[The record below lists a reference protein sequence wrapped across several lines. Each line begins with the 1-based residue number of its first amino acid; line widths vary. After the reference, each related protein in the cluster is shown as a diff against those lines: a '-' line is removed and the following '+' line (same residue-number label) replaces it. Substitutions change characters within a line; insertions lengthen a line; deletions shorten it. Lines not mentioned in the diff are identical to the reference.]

1 MRPAHPLLRAL
12 RPCRAAVCAAVGAL
26 LAGCLATP
34 VAEPPVVSTSERRA
48 QYRAEVTAVAV
59 MVPPTEA
66 TASRGEPGAA
76 GTTKEQ
82 LDAAVL
88 RRLRAAGVPTIA
100 AAPPGTPMARRTA
113 ASHFVQI
120 SLPAAA
126 AGRTAVQVELRDTLT
141 RSVVWRYAGELD
153 TTARPAPQQV
163 ADRMADAV
171 IHRLRE
177 DGLLAR

>member
-1 MRPAHPLLRAL
+1 MRTTTLLSPAGWLGCVL
-12 RPCRAAVCAAVGAL
+12 L

-34 VAEPPVVSTSERRA
+34 PQQPPVVSASERRA
-48 QYRAEVTAVAV
+48 NYQGALKAVVVLA
-59 MVPPTEA
+59 PATEA
-66 TASRGEPGAA
+66 QAQRSAA
-76 GTTKEQ
+76 DEALSTQ
-82 LDAAVL
+82 VDAAMR
-88 RRLRAAGVPTIA
+88 RRLREAGVPALA
-100 AAPPGTPMARRTA
+100 AGPASTA
-113 ASHFVQI
+113 TQWRQQGASHSVRI

-126 AGRTAVQVELRDTLT
+126 DGRTAVQVELRDTLT

-153 TTARPAPQQV
+153 TASRPPPRQV

>member
-1 MRPAHPLLRAL
+1 MRPAHALLSSL
-12 RPCRAAVCAAVGAL
+12 RPTCAAAGAL

-34 VAEPPVVSTSERRA
+34 AAEPPVVSTSERRA
-48 QYRAEVTAVAV
+48 QYRAEVTAVVV
-59 MVPPTEA
+59 MAPPTEA
-66 TASRGEPGAA
+66 AASRGQPSAA
-76 GTTKEQ
+76 GATREQ
-82 LDAAVL
+82 VDAALL

-100 AAPPGTPMARRTA
+100 ATPPGTAAPRRPA

-126 AGRTAVQVELRDTLT
+126 VGRTALQVELRDTLT
-141 RSVVWRYAGELD
+141 RTVVWRYAGELD
-153 TTARPAPQQV
+153 TRSGTPPQQV
-163 ADRMADAV
+163 AERMADAV